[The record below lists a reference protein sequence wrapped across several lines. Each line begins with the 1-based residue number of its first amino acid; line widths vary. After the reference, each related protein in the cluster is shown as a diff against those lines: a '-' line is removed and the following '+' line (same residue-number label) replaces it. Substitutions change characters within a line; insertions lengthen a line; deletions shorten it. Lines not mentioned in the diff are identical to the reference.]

1 MKTIIAG
8 SRTIKDM
15 RHVLKAINKC
25 GWEITEV
32 VCGCAEGV
40 DTLGRQW
47 AQEAGIPVKEFPADW
62 DNIDVPGAVVKTTKY
77 GKRYN
82 GFIRTKC
89 PASCPVVQTTK
100 YGKRYNAAAGP
111 ARNQRMADYSEALI
125 LIHNGS
131 RGSRDMLK
139 RAKDKGLKIWE
150 VIV

>member
-1 MKTIIAG
+1 
-8 SRTIKDM
+8 M

-40 DTLGRQW
+40 DTLGRERVESGHCVREMSGSGEGVDTLGREW
-47 AQEAGIPVKEFPADW
+47 VERAGIPVQEFPADW

-77 GKRYN
+77 GK
-82 GFIRTKC
+82 C
-89 PASCPVVQTTK
+89 
-100 YGKRYNAAAGP
+100 YNAAAGP

-139 RAKDKGLKIWE
+139 RAKAKGLKIFE

>member
-15 RHVLKAINKC
+15 QHVLKAVADC
-25 GWEITEV
+25 GWKITEV
-32 VCGCAEGV
+32 VSGCAEGV
-40 DTLGRQW
+40 DTLGREW
-47 AQEAGIPVKEFPADW
+47 AESTGVPVKEFPADW
-62 DNIDVPGAVVKTTKY
+62 DNIDAPGAIVK
-77 GKRYN
+77 
-82 GFIRTKC
+82 
-89 PASCPVVQTTK
+89 TTK

-131 RGSRDMLK
+131 RGSCDMLK